1 MSIHKFVQALSTA
14 SYGEKDKTWFPRLLR
29 RYASSVEMKG
39 KNVPVTQEAVI
50 SFCRSLLLKKVPAW
64 QRLQGV
70 RAIEAYRDLVLR
82 KDSPSLA
89 QIKQRL
95 CDSLVLNVRW
105 AVRTFR

>member
-1 MSIHKFVQALSTA
+1 
-14 SYGEKDKTWFPRLLR
+14 
-29 RYASSVEMKG
+29 MKG